1 VKLLDTSPE
10 LAALADRIGH
20 EFEDPA
26 LLAQAVAHR
35 SWCAEQGGIPSN
47 ERLEFLG
54 DSVLGVIVSDHAFT
68 EYPEFSEGEM
78 AKLRAAVVNSAV
90 LARTAGDFD
99 IGPALFLGR
108 GENLSG
114 GREKQSILADAF
126 EAIIG
131 AVYVDGGMAAAE
143 RFVLDALGDCI
154 EQAAD
159 VPGIDDHK
167 TRLQEAAA
175 REFNDVPDY
184 VITEAGPDHRKQFH
198 ATVSIAGVEF
208 GDGDGRSKKLA
219 EQAAARVAWGTF
231 HERQSTE
238 SETTD
243 A

>member
-1 VKLLDTSPE
+1 VTLLDTPPE
-10 LAALADRIGH
+10 LAALASRIGH
-20 EFEDPA
+20 RFQDPS

-35 SWCAEQGGIPSN
+35 SWCAEQGGVPSN

-54 DSVLGVIVSDHAFT
+54 DSVLGIIVSDHAFT
-68 EYPEFSEGEM
+68 EYPDFSEGEM
-78 AKLRAAVVNSAV
+78 AKLRAAVVNSMV
-90 LARTAGDFD
+90 LASVAGDLD
-99 IGPALFLGR
+99 IGPALLLGR
-108 GENLSG
+108 GENISG

-131 AVYVDGGMAAAE
+131 AIYVDGGMLAAE
-143 RFVLDALGDCI
+143 PFVLGALGDII
-154 EQAAD
+154 ELAAD

-167 TRLQEAAA
+167 TRLQEVAA

-184 VITEAGPDHRKQFH
+184 AITEEGPDHRKQFH
-198 ATVSIAGVEF
+198 ATVSIAGVEW

-219 EQAAARVAWGTF
+219 EQAAARSAWGTF
-231 HERQSTE
+231 HERQPTE